1 MRADSLGYVLA
12 TALAATGAGVPVRG
26 GEYAFLA
33 NGTPTGSTISLQ
45 IQLPDGTWSDV
56 GALAGSAIVKST
68 VLPMVVT
75 PVVLPACVVRM
86 AATGG
91 TPTGINAWLQGIG

>member
-1 MRADSLGYVLA
+1 MRADAQVYTLA

-33 NGTPTGSTISLQ
+33 NGTVGGSTISLQ
-45 IQLPDGTWSDV
+45 IQMPDGSWCDV
-56 GALAGSAIVKST
+56 GALAGNAIVKST
-68 VLPMVVT
+68 TLPFVVT

-86 AATGG
+86 AVTGGAATGV
-91 TPTGINAWLQGIG
+91 NAWLAGIG

>member
-1 MRADSLGYVLA
+1 MRADSQGYVLA
-12 TALAATGAGVPVRG
+12 VALAATGLGVSVRG

-33 NGTPTGSTISLQ
+33 NGTVGGSTISLQ
-45 IQLPDGTWSDV
+45 IQMPDGSWSDV

-68 VLPMVVT
+68 VLPLVVT

-86 AATGG
+86 AVTGG
-91 TPTGINAWLQGIG
+91 AATGINAWLQGIG